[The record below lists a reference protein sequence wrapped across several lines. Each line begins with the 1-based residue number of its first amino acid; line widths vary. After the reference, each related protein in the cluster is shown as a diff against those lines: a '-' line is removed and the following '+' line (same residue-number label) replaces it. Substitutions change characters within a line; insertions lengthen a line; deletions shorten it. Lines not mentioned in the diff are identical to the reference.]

1 MELNVHMV
9 IMMKNARVVEKF
21 DKELKKRFLNTYK
34 YSSHDNNK
42 FILLSRKVVYRY
54 EYMDDWEKF
63 NETALPEK
71 EDFYSQLNMKH
82 ITDADY
88 AHPRLKKNRR
98 ILSFV
103 FSRFYIIVSWCM
115 SEFYKYVS

>member
-1 MELNVHMV
+1 MV
-9 IMMKNARVVEKF
+9 IMMKNARLAEKF
-21 DKELKKRFLNTYK
+21 DEELKKRFLNTYK

-42 FILLSRKVVYRY
+42 FILLSRKVVYPY
-54 EYMDDWEKF
+54 EYMDDWEKL
-63 NETALPEK
+63 NETALSEK
-71 EDFYSQLNMKH
+71 EDFYSQLNMEH

-88 AHPRLKKNRR
+88 THPRIKKNRR